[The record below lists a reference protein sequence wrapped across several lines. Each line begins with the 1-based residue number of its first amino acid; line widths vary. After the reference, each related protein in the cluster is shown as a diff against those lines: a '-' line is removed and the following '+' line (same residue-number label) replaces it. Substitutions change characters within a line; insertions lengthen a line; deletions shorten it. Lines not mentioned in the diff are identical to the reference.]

1 MAKDLPYF
9 KFFCSEWNDGD
20 ITLEDYNVQGVFI
33 NVCSYYWSKECNLE
47 SKMLYKRF
55 KNVKE
60 EIDTLISEGH
70 IKISE
75 GFVEI
80 NFLNEQG
87 SERMKQSKIKRKGGL
102 ASAEARRLKKIEHN
116 FNTPLTEIEH
126 VLKNSSTESQLL
138 REDKIREDKIREDK
152 IREEKQKEK
161 EPVFNFRKELLNLG
175 GEEQLV
181 SDWLLV
187 RKKLKATNT
196 KTALNRFLKQVELSG
211 KDLNF
216 ALGYVAGNGYKGF
229 EAKWLDQSNSF
240 GVKKQNN
247 QLNADG
253 TFKMS

>member
-47 SKMLYKRF
+47 SKMLFKRF

-60 EIDTLISEGH
+60 DINTLITEGH
-70 IKISE
+70 IKDVD
-75 GFVEI
+75 GFIEI

-102 ASAEARRLKKIEHN
+102 ASAEARRLKKIEQN
-116 FNTPLTEIEH
+116 VNTPSTEIEH

-152 IREEKQKEK
+152 KQKA
-161 EPVFNFRKELLNLG
+161 PVFNFRKELLSLG

-181 SDWLLV
+181 SDWMLV

-196 KTALNRFLKQVELSG
+196 QTSLNRFLKQVELSG

-229 EAKWLDQSNSF
+229 EAKWLNKTDSF
-240 GVKKQNN
+240 GVKKRINTTGVD
-247 QLNADG
+247 L
-253 TFKMS
+253 